1 MKSPVLTTSDNF
13 LTDIE
18 NFLAKANE
26 KICAAA
32 GGKLPDKECGATE
45 PIGKDFLLLTPR
57 LHEILSFKN
66 KPKIIKYSK
75 KIECR
80 NYVKIKKDIFLQNSF
95 KLNHHVSSK
104 TRRCIL

>member
-13 LTDIE
+13 LSDIE
-18 NFLAKANE
+18 NVLAKANE

-57 LHEILSFKN
+57 LHEILGFKN
-66 KPKIIKYSK
+66 KPKIIKY
-75 KIECR
+75 
-80 NYVKIKKDIFLQNSF
+80 F
-95 KLNHHVSSK
+95 
-104 TRRCIL
+104 